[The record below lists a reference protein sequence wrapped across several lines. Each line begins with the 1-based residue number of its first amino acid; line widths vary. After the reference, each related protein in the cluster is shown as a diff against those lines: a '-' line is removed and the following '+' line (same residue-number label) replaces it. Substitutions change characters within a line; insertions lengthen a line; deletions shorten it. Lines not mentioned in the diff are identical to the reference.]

1 MSRIRPV
8 DASYLRRKVVQMHDR
23 LGRGKRNVTS
33 AAAMAA
39 FESVQ
44 RLIDKTATLPVEL
57 QGTPPCVGCAWL
69 GKRHQ
74 KCSCC
79 RRNANMKDNF
89 QPEGGT
95 EDG

>member
-23 LGRGKRNVTS
+23 LGRGKRNATS
-33 AAAMAA
+33 VAAMTA

-57 QGTPPCVGCAWL
+57 QGAPSCVGCAWL
-69 GKRHQ
+69 GKRHL

>member
-23 LGRGKRNVTS
+23 LGRGKRNTTS
-33 AAAMAA
+33 VAAMAA

-57 QGTPPCVGCAWL
+57 QGTLPCVGCEWL